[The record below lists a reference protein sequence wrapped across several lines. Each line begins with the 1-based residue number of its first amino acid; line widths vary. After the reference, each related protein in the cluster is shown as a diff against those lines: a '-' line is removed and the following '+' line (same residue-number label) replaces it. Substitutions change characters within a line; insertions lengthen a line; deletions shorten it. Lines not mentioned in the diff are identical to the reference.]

1 MKKRKGIFLSVVV
14 GMSLMTLACKKDA
27 HSLPMSQE
35 KDSLSMLHGNFVFKS
50 NTPSSP
56 KGQSSGNTQ
65 SPTKKLGGGNED
77 KSYVNGRHYT
87 TKGVVDG
94 IKFNAK
100 DGNTVYLEK
109 SKAPSTT
116 TQYNIVFEDRGY
128 IFVTEHVKLGMSK
141 SEVYQHAQDHKWPD
155 NIANAFRASAP

>member
-1 MKKRKGIFLSVVV
+1 MEISCLNQTRPLHLKGKAAE
-14 GMSLMTLACKKDA
+14 TLN
-27 HSLPMSQE
+27 LQ
-35 KDSLSMLHGNFVFKS
+35 LRNW
-50 NTPSSP
+50 
-56 KGQSSGNTQ
+56 
-65 SPTKKLGGGNED
+65 GGGNED